1 MTEPLLAPSFLF
13 RFSVPC
19 RRLNEPW
26 TAKGIDLDTEYG
38 IPSFGELEGR
48 PLFAELRMGWDH
60 AGLAFTLRVV
70 GKSQVP
76 WCRESRIE
84 DSDGLRLW
92 IDTRDTHN
100 IHRASRFC
108 HQFAFLPAGSGPSQK
123 TPVARALSIHRA
135 RENPKTAPGGMLGC
149 VAKILHNGYELRG
162 WIAAQAMTGYDP
174 DEHPRL
180 GFCYAVVDRQLGWQ
194 TLSLGPEFPIEEDPS
209 LWGTLELVDPTPRV
223 HKK

>member
-19 RRLNEPW
+19 RRLKTPW
-26 TAKGIDLDTEYG
+26 TAKGIDLDTAYG

-48 PLFAELRMGWDH
+48 PLFAELRMGWDP
-60 AGLAFTLRVV
+60 AGLAFCLRVV
-70 GKSQVP
+70 GKSQTA

-108 HQFAFLPAGSGPSQK
+108 HQFAFLPAGGGNLQK
-123 TPVARALSIHRA
+123 APVARRLTIHRA
-135 RENPKTAPGGMLGC
+135 RENPKPTGDGLLRC
-149 VAKILHNGYELRG
+149 VSESFHDGYELRG
-162 WIAAQAMTGYDP
+162 WIAADAMTGYDP
-174 DEHPRL
+174 NEHPRL
-180 GFCYAVVDRQLGWQ
+180 GFCYAVIDRQFGWQ
-194 TLSLGPEFPIEEDPS
+194 TFSLGPDFPIEEDPS
-209 LWGTLELVDPTPRV
+209 LWGTLELADS
-223 HKK
+223 